1 MPECL
6 PSCAR
11 HLALPTLLSLV
22 WVQRI
27 SWSLPVFKTPISILP
42 IASAC
47 SQWKRNWGCKW
58 PRSIYYNNLHGPAC
72 YGKKHLS
79 LACRTDVLLLATAKV
94 QIPPATSNEG
104 TTFLP
109 VEAQHS
115 ASSWSQALT
124 ARAPAPPKP
133 PCYSQGCPQ
142 LGSYQSSLPAAPPP
156 AFQPCHCWGAAVC
169 TVCHHLGSSRTG
181 LPCTNQAA
189 EHRNS

>member
-1 MPECL
+1 M
-6 PSCAR
+6 
-11 HLALPTLLSLV
+11 
-22 WVQRI
+22 
-27 SWSLPVFKTPISILP
+27 
-42 IASAC
+42 
-47 SQWKRNWGCKW
+47 
-58 PRSIYYNNLHGPAC
+58 
-72 YGKKHLS
+72 
-79 LACRTDVLLLATAKV
+79 LLLATAKV

-189 EHRNS
+189 EHRNSYAKLSSPGAETWHFCCLFLIVICLPELSI